1 MSCSFGSGACSTAA
15 AIASSSCSCAPHR
28 WMERLKERV
37 EGGEEGGEDGS
48 IGGGGGGVCAQGTSY
63 SRDTHFCAFQHRI
76 SQAPSTNTSCALFSR
91 FYIDRKN
98 RIQRKRPASLFPF
111 QILSVSVRSNTPD
124 ISFLC
129 ALLTPRA

>member
-48 IGGGGGGVCAQGTSY
+48 IGGGGAEYVRRAHHTVETRIFVLFNIEY
-63 SRDTHFCAFQHRI
+63 LKHPAPTHR
-76 SQAPSTNTSCALFSR
+76 ALF
-91 FYIDRKN
+91 
-98 RIQRKRPASLFPF
+98 F
-111 QILSVSVRSNTPD
+111 QDFI
-124 ISFLC
+124 
-129 ALLTPRA
+129 